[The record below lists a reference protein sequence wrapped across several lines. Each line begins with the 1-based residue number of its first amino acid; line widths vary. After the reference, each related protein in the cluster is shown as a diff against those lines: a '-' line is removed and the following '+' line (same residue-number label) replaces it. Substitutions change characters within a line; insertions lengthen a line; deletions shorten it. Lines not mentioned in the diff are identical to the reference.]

1 MSPGEFID
9 PVCGMTVR
17 PDGPHRHAHAGV
29 EYRFCNPRCLA
40 KFEAEPA
47 KYLAPAPVETPP
59 APAAPGA
66 VYTCPMHPEVR
77 QAGPGAC
84 PYCGMALEPV
94 APGADAGPSPEL
106 ADFERR
112 LRVSALL
119 TAPLFAAAM
128 LDMLPGMPVSMAVG
142 MRAFGWLQAA
152 LATPVVLWGGA
163 PFFARAFE
171 SLRSGR
177 LNMFTLI
184 GLGTGV
190 AWAYSAAAV
199 LAPGLFPGA
208 FRGPHGSVSPYFEAA
223 AVIVTLVLLGQVL
236 ELRARRRTGDALRAL
251 LALAPPQARR
261 VRPDGVEE
269 DVPLAAVRVG
279 DRLRVRPG
287 EKVPVDARVLEGASS
302 VDESLV
308 SGEPLPVEKR
318 PGDSLVGATGNQS
331 GTLLV
336 EALRVGADTLLAR
349 IVAEVARAQRS
360 RAPIQGV
367 ADRVAAV
374 FVPAVIAAAGAAA
387 LAWAAW
393 GPEPRFAHAL
403 LAAVSVLIIACPCA
417 LGLAT
422 PMSIM
427 VAMGRGASA
436 GILFRDA
443 EAIERL
449 REVDTLALDKTGTLT
464 EGRPTLA
471 RLLPEDGVDEATLL
485 GVAASLERGSEHPLA
500 GAITAAAAAR
510 GLALEEPRGW
520 KSDPGRGVSGTLAAG
535 PAALGNRLLLADLGV
550 DAAELARLDARAAEL
565 GAATVVHVW
574 RAGKLLGSLA
584 VADAVKPTAAESL
597 RELRAEGLHIAM
609 LTGDGP
615 RTAAKVARALGI
627 DDVRAELSP
636 IAKAEA
642 IAALAQAGR
651 RVAMAGDGIN
661 DAPALA
667 RAHVGIA
674 MGTGADV
681 AIESAGVTLLRGDLR
696 GIARARRLSRATGA
710 NLRQNLFFAFAYNA
724 LGVPLAMGALYP
736 AFGIVLSPMIAAAAM
751 SASSLSVIAN
761 ALRLRSVRL

>member
-336 EALRVGADTLLAR
+336 EALHVGADTLLAR